1 MNIISQNRKII
12 ISLFLLI
19 ASLISIYSLYYFWVH
34 KVYFIGSDAY
44 VYWSMADS
52 FAKSGSFMD
61 MTILPNEPSRTTQV
75 GIIFF
80 HLVLSKIGLIGE
92 SRFIFIMFFY
102 YFLHLSTIFPI
113 NQIAKKVG
121 LTDLLPRVFLIVA

>member
-1 MNIISQNRKII
+1 MSHRLWIIERYKMVMNIIMQKQKII
-12 ISLFLLI
+12 ILSLVLI
-19 ASLISIYSLYYFWVH
+19 SSFISIYSLYYFWVH

-75 GIIFF
+75 
-80 HLVLSKIGLIGE
+80 
-92 SRFIFIMFFY
+92 
-102 YFLHLSTIFPI
+102 
-113 NQIAKKVG
+113 
-121 LTDLLPRVFLIVA
+121 